1 MNTIWF
7 LETVK
12 LCNSDFIHIIAALW
26 YENLPD
32 YTASVQNRVDSIL
45 SNLKLLY

>member
-12 LCNSDFIHIIAALW
+12 LCNSYFTHVTAALW

-32 YTASVQNRVDSIL
+32 Y
-45 SNLKLLY
+45 KLQYKVE